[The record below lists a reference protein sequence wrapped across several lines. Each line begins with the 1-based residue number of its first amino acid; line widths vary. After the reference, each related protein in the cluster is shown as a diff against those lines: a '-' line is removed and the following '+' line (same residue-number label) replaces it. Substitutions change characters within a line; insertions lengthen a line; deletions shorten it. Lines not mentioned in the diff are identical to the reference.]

1 MTDGVREW
9 ERQEAKITQFLSP
22 SKGIIMAPMS
32 RRKTR
37 QGELVW
43 GTVLS
48 SVLARPHGR
57 GPPTCGCTVPLM
69 LGNVEVCHCRA
80 RGAHT
85 RSPGHTYH
93 QDDDLAHSCF
103 PLALFQEERSQCWSV
118 SKQQI
123 RVPSLTV
130 ICSQL
135 LISSLRFPD
144 RH

>member
-22 SKGIIMAPMS
+22 SKGIIMAPMT
-32 RRKTR
+32 RRKTL

-43 GTVLS
+43 GPVPS
-48 SVLARPHGR
+48 SVLARLHGR
-57 GPPTCGCTVPLM
+57 GPATCGCTVPLM
-69 LGNVEVCHCRA
+69 LGDVEVWHCGA
-80 RGAHT
+80 CGAHT

-93 QDDDLAHSCF
+93 KDNDLAHSYF

-118 SKQQI
+118 SKQQ
-123 RVPSLTV
+123 VLVLSLTV

-135 LISSLRFPD
+135 LISLLRFPD